1 MAIKRRG
8 FLFFFLFEFSVFFY
22 TLESIFIGNLF
33 TIMRIFV
40 FDTETTGFI
49 DKKESNLDKQPRIIQ
64 FAGILGEIENDS
76 FKELEKVNIMINPGV
91 PIPFW
96 ASQVHHIYDID
107 VQNAKKIDE
116 VIDIILYHINTP
128 DVVIGHNIE
137 FDDEMIRLELKRLN
151 REFDYHPRQILCTM
165 KQTVDFCQL
174 IGNGERFKYPKLWEL
189 HKKLFWEYFTWAH
202 DALVDVEA
210 TLKCFIELNK
220 TWILTI
226 KKQEAQTLSLF

>member
-1 MAIKRRG
+1 
-8 FLFFFLFEFSVFFY
+8 
-22 TLESIFIGNLF
+22 
-33 TIMRIFV
+33 MRIFV

-116 VIDIILYHINTP
+116 VIEIILHYINTP
-128 DVVIGHNIE
+128 DIVIGHNIE
-137 FDDEMIRLELKRLN
+137 FDDEMIRLELKRLK
-151 REFDYHPRQILCTM
+151 REFDYRPKQLVCTM

-189 HKKLFWEYFTWAH
+189 HKKLFWEYFIWAH

-226 KKQEAQTLSLF
+226 RKQEAQTLSLF

>member
-1 MAIKRRG
+1 
-8 FLFFFLFEFSVFFY
+8 
-22 TLESIFIGNLF
+22 
-33 TIMRIFV
+33 MRIFV

-49 DKKESNLDKQPRIIQ
+49 DKKESDLEKQPRIIQ
-64 FAGILGEIENDS
+64 FAGILGEIVNDS

-116 VIDIILYHINTP
+116 VIDTILHYINSP
-128 DVVIGHNIE
+128 DIVIGHNIE

-151 REFDYHPRQILCTM
+151 REFDYHPKQTLCTM

-189 HKKLFWEYFTWAH
+189 HKKLFWEYFIWAH